1 MSNKS
6 FSTTRAVTNAY
17 LAITQDISQSLDAQ
31 QLVTINCDNYGK
43 NSKCASCVNWWS
55 SPQNIGA
62 FKPPP
67 TSDNINELCSSVCN
81 CKASNIQ
88 MAQTITIN
96 FNSFLR
102 AGARDNFETQLK
114 NSLSQTAQTNNT
126 AAPTA
131 DTANLSQTANQLYDS
146 MTDEVF
152 QKSLQGLSSLQ
163 VIAVKGPSSL
173 VTVNLSQAIDYIDNI
188 LESNQVTASIIN
200 EYDTRI
206 LQATS
211 QLITGG
217 INELIEW
224 LIQIIL
230 FVVILVI
237 LFFSIT
243 LILDALTLAVI

>member
-6 FSTTRAVTNAY
+6 YATTRAVTNAY

-31 QLVTINCDNYGK
+31 QLVTINCDSYGK
-43 NSKCASCVNWWS
+43 TSKCASCVNWWN

-62 FKPPP
+62 FDPPP

-81 CKASNIQ
+81 CKANNIQ

-96 FNSFLR
+96 FNAFLR
-102 AGARDNFETQLK
+102 AGARDNFATQLK
-114 NSLSQTAQTNNT
+114 NSLSQSAKTNNT
-126 AAPTA
+126 APPTA
-131 DTANLSQTANQLYDS
+131 DTANLSQTADQLYAS

-163 VIAVKGPSSL
+163 VVAVTGPSSV
-173 VTVNLSQAIDYIDNI
+173 VTVNLSQAIDYIDKI
-188 LESNQVTASIIN
+188 LESNNVTANIIN

-224 LIQIIL
+224 LIQIVL

-237 LFFSIT
+237 LFFSIN

>member
-1 MSNKS
+1 M
-6 FSTTRAVTNAY
+6 
-17 LAITQDISQSLDAQ
+17 
-31 QLVTINCDNYGK
+31 
-43 NSKCASCVNWWS
+43 
-55 SPQNIGA
+55 P
-62 FKPPP
+62 
-67 TSDNINELCSSVCN
+67 
-81 CKASNIQ
+81 
-88 MAQTITIN
+88 ITIN

-131 DTANLSQTANQLYDS
+131 DTANLSQTANQLYAS